1 MSSLLWL
8 ALYLLPLLGLTAVV
22 FAWLG
27 WRWGATP
34 VPAPTQEGEQAA
46 ASASEVV
53 VEKQDTDEVEA
64 QQAAL
69 RESLEKAQTELRTWR
84 DEATTAREYRQVL
97 EDGERRLRSEMET
110 LRGELTTLRNDYQ
123 QTQAALQSANAEITS
138 LRAQPIATEVKSVPE
153 TTQTVQAPE
162 KIERPKPKRQSTKK
176 VGGARVSSDATLQER
191 IAALLH
197 QLEEKAAILGP
208 LAQEHDDWQRR
219 VTTLEAKVPV
229 DRAGLALARRS
240 LAESA
245 ERLSEVRE
253 ENERVREQVQVLQR
267 VETAAAQMVG
277 VPDDDLT
284 RIKGIKKLTSDRLRA
299 YGVRTWRQIAQ
310 WDEQEMAVFSAL
322 LAFKNRAVREQ
333 WQAQARALHEAT
345 HGSLS

>member
-8 ALYLLPLLGLTAVV
+8 ALYLLPLFGLTAVV

-27 WRWGATP
+27 WRWGGTP
-34 VPAPTQEGEQAA
+34 VPAPAQEEDQAA
-46 ASASEVV
+46 ASSSEVA
-53 VEKQDTDEVEA
+53 VEKQDTGEIEA

-110 LRGELTTLRNDYQ
+110 LRGHYQ
-123 QTQAALQSANAEITS
+123 QAQAALQSANAEITS

-153 TTQTVQAPE
+153 VAQSPE

-176 VGGARVSSDATLQER
+176 VGGAPISSDATLQER

-197 QLEEKAAILGP
+197 QQEEKAAILGP

-267 VETAAAQMVG
+267 VEAAAAQMVG

-299 YGVRTWRQIAQ
+299 YGVRTWLQIAQ